1 MKALVGKTGFV
12 GSNLWASG
20 AFSEGWSSKDIQ
32 DAYGLKPD
40 VLVYAGV
47 RAEKYLANRDAEAD
61 WKQVHTAIDNIHA
74 ISPKQLVLIST
85 VDVYPR
91 PQDVDE
97 DSAISTDDLQPY
109 GRNRYRLEQTIRQ
122 DHADA
127 LIVRLPALYGRNIKK
142 NFIYDM
148 LTIIPHMLSE
158 AKYRELAKQDTR
170 IKASY
175 VRQENGF
182 YQCVAAERKDRE
194 ILKESF
200 QRLGF
205 TALNFTDSRAV
216 YQFYPLQQL
225 WTHIEMA
232 LRSGIKLLNLATE
245 PIQAAEL
252 YHFVYG
258 TSFDNEIQ
266 ETPPFYD
273 FKTKYDSVLGGRHGY
288 VLSKTSVM
296 EGIREFVEAYGK

>member
-1 MKALVGKTGFV
+1 MKVLVGKTGFV
-12 GSNLWASG
+12 GANLWASG

-32 DAYGLKPD
+32 NAYGLKPD

-74 ISPKQLVLIST
+74 IGPKQLVLIST

-91 PQDVDE
+91 PQNVDE
-97 DSAISTDDLQPY
+97 DSAISMDDLQPY
-109 GRNRYRLEQTIRQ
+109 GRNRYRLEQVIRQ
-122 DHADA
+122 DYEDA

-148 LTIIPHMLSE
+148 LTIIPHMLNE
-158 AKYRELAKQDTR
+158 AKYQELAKQDMR
-170 IKASY
+170 IRDSY

-182 YQCVAAERKDRE
+182 YQCIATDRKNRK
-194 ILKESF
+194 ILKKSF
-200 QRLGF
+200 QRLDF
-205 TALNFTDSRAV
+205 TALDFTDSRAV

-225 WTHIEMA
+225 WDHIEVA
-232 LRSGIKLLNLATE
+232 LRSGIKLLNMATE

-252 YHFVYG
+252 YYFVYG
-258 TSFDNEIQ
+258 TPFDNEIQ
-266 ETPPFYD
+266 DTPPYYD
-273 FKTKYDSVLGGRHGY
+273 YKTKYDSLFGGQWGY
-288 VLSKTSVM
+288 VLSKASVM
-296 EGIREFVEAYGK
+296 EDIRKFVEAYDK

>member
-1 MKALVGKTGFV
+1 MKVLVGKTGFV
-12 GSNLWASG
+12 GANLWASG

-32 DAYGLKPD
+32 NAYGLKPD

-47 RAEKYLANRDAEAD
+47 RAEKYLANHDAEAD

-74 ISPKQLVLIST
+74 IGPKQLVLIST

-91 PQDVDE
+91 PQNVDE
-97 DSAISTDDLQPY
+97 DSAISMNDLQPY
-109 GRNRYRLEQTIRQ
+109 GRNRYRLEQVIRQ
-122 DHADA
+122 DYEDA

-148 LTIIPHMLSE
+148 LTIIPHMLNE
-158 AKYRELAKQDTR
+158 EKYQELAKQDMR
-170 IKASY
+170 IKESY

-182 YQCVAAERKDRE
+182 YQCIATDRKNRK

-200 QRLGF
+200 QRLDF
-205 TALNFTDSRAV
+205 TALDFTDSRAV

-225 WTHIEMA
+225 WDHIEVA
-232 LRSGIKLLNLATE
+232 LRSGIKLLNMATE

-252 YHFVYG
+252 YYFVYG
-258 TSFDNEIQ
+258 TPFDNEIQ
-266 ETPPFYD
+266 DTPPYYD
-273 FKTKYDSVLGGRHGY
+273 YKTKYDSLFWGQRGY
-288 VLSKTSVM
+288 VLSKASVM
-296 EGIREFVEAYGK
+296 EDIRKFVEAYDK

>member
-1 MKALVGKTGFV
+1 MKVLVGKTGFV
-12 GSNLWASG
+12 GANLWASG

-32 DAYGLKPD
+32 NAYGLKPD

-74 ISPKQLVLIST
+74 IGPKQLVLIST

-91 PQDVDE
+91 PQNVDE
-97 DSAISTDDLQPY
+97 DSVISMDGLQPY
-109 GRNRYRLEQTIRQ
+109 GRNRYRLEQVIRQ
-122 DHADA
+122 DYEDA

-148 LTIIPHMLSE
+148 LTIIPHMLNE
-158 AKYRELAKQDTR
+158 AKYQELAKQDMR
-170 IKASY
+170 IKESY

-182 YQCVAAERKDRE
+182 YQCIATDRKNRK
-194 ILKESF
+194 ILKKSF
-200 QRLGF
+200 QRLDF
-205 TALNFTDSRAV
+205 TALDFTDSRAV

-225 WTHIEMA
+225 WDHIEVA
-232 LRSGIKLLNLATE
+232 LRSGIKLLNMATE

-252 YHFVYG
+252 YYFVYG
-258 TSFDNEIQ
+258 TPFDNEIQ
-266 ETPPFYD
+266 DTPPYYD
-273 FKTKYDSVLGGRHGY
+273 YKTKYDSLFGGQWGY
-288 VLSKTSVM
+288 VLSKASVM
-296 EGIREFVEAYGK
+296 EDIRKFVEAYDK

>member
-1 MKALVGKTGFV
+1 MKVLVGKTGFV
-12 GSNLWASG
+12 GANLWASG

-32 DAYGLKPD
+32 NAYGLKPD

-74 ISPKQLVLIST
+74 IGPKQLVLIST

-91 PQDVDE
+91 PQNVDE
-97 DSAISTDDLQPY
+97 DSAISMDDLQPY
-109 GRNRYRLEQTIRQ
+109 GRNRYRLEQVIRQ
-122 DHADA
+122 DYEDA

-148 LTIIPHMLSE
+148 LTIIPHMLNE
-158 AKYRELAKQDTR
+158 AKYQELAKQDMR
-170 IKASY
+170 IRESY

-182 YQCVAAERKDRE
+182 YQCIATDRKNRK
-194 ILKESF
+194 ILKKSF
-200 QRLGF
+200 QRLDF
-205 TALNFTDSRAV
+205 TALDFTDSRAV

-225 WTHIEMA
+225 WDHIEVA
-232 LRSGIKLLNLATE
+232 LRSGIKLLNMATE

-252 YHFVYG
+252 YYFVYG
-258 TSFDNEIQ
+258 TPFDNEIQ
-266 ETPPFYD
+266 DTPPYYD
-273 FKTKYDSVLGGRHGY
+273 YKTKYDSLFGGQWGY
-288 VLSKTSVM
+288 VLSKASVM
-296 EGIREFVEAYGK
+296 EDIRKFVEAYDK

>member
-1 MKALVGKTGFV
+1 MKVLVGKTGFV
-12 GSNLWASG
+12 GANLWASG

-32 DAYGLKPD
+32 NAYGLKPD

-74 ISPKQLVLIST
+74 IGPKQLVLIST

-91 PQDVDE
+91 PQNVDE
-97 DSAISTDDLQPY
+97 DSVISMDDLQPY
-109 GRNRYRLEQTIRQ
+109 GRNRYRLEQVIRQ
-122 DHADA
+122 DYEDA

-148 LTIIPHMLSE
+148 LTIIPHMLNE
-158 AKYRELAKQDTR
+158 AKYQELAKQDMS
-170 IKASY
+170 IKESY

-182 YQCVAAERKDRE
+182 YQCIATDRKNRK
-194 ILKESF
+194 ILKESL
-200 QRLGF
+200 QRLDF
-205 TALNFTDSRAV
+205 TALDFTDSRAV

-225 WTHIEMA
+225 WDHIEVA
-232 LRSGIKLLNLATE
+232 LRSGIKLLNMATE

-252 YHFVYG
+252 YYFVYG
-258 TSFDNEIQ
+258 TPFDNEIQ
-266 ETPPFYD
+266 DTPPYYD
-273 FKTKYDSVLGGRHGY
+273 YKTKYDSLFGGQRGY
-288 VLSKTSVM
+288 VLSKASVM
-296 EGIREFVEAYGK
+296 EDIRKFVEAYDK